1 MKSWGIRERVLF
13 VALMPAAAI
22 ALALAVYFLALRYAD
37 AEAAL
42 ANRGSAL
49 TRQFA
54 PAAEYG
60 AFSGNRDELN
70 RLAEALAREP
80 DVTAV
85 VVHDRAGA
93 ILAQA
98 GIPRLM
104 KNPTLLPDGWSG
116 RTEDGETLYFH
127 AKITRPLLATDDPV
141 ALPVKPQTAGPLGS
155 VTLELSRAS
164 LMTRK
169 QEMMGVTLIVA
180 FTMLA
185 LGALLARRLA
195 RDVTEPIV
203 ALQDAVERIRSGHL
217 ETRVAP
223 HPGRTLHNLE
233 EGVNEMVASMQAGR
247 DRLENRV
254 AAATAELQNKKE
266 EAERAS
272 IAKSRFL
279 AAASHD
285 LRQPL
290 HALALFA
297 ADLEHEAGT
306 DAQRRLAGQ
315 INTAVGSLSE
325 LFDALL
331 DISRLD
337 IGALVPNCMPV
348 ALDPLL
354 QRVAA
359 AHSHSAR
366 AKGLTLRCAPTC
378 AWTMSD
384 PRLLERIVG
393 NLVSNAVRYTYR
405 GGIVVGVRHSG
416 DNLRIEVWDSGIG
429 IAQDHQQLI
438 FQEFFQVANPER
450 DPGKGLG
457 LGLALVDRL
466 ARMLGH
472 PLHLRS
478 QPGRGSV
485 FGITLPRS
493 EPLAT
498 PAITESKAL
507 GGFEARVLVF
517 GTSTATCGSLCRLL
531 ASWGCDVTCT
541 QTGAQAAVQLAAPPD
556 LVICEDDRCR
566 EAVSF
571 AKAMADSGEAPALIM
586 IGDTPPD
593 VEAEAASL
601 NAIRLAK
608 PMRPAKLRALMRHL
622 LEEARA
628 SSGITA

>member
-1 MKSWGIRERVLF
+1 M
-13 VALMPAAAI
+13 ALMPAAAI

-70 RLAEALAREP
+70 RLADALVHEP

-85 VVHDRAGA
+85 VIHDRAGA

-98 GIPRLM
+98 GTPRLG
-104 KNPTLLPDGWSG
+104 KHPTLLPDGWSG
-116 RTEDGETLYFH
+116 RTEDGDTLYFH
-127 AKITRPLLATDDPV
+127 AKITRPLLAIDDP
-141 ALPVKPQTAGPLGS
+141 ATLPVKPQAAGPLGS
-155 VTLELSRAS
+155 VTLEMSRAG
-164 LMTRK
+164 LTTRK

-203 ALQDAVERIRSGHL
+203 ALQDAVERIRRGQL

-223 HPGRTLHNLE
+223 HPGRTLQNLE

-254 AAATAELQNKKE
+254 AAATAELQKKKE

-331 DISRLD
+331 DMSRLD
-337 IGALVPNCMPV
+337 IGALAPSCVPV
-348 ALDPLL
+348 ALAPLL
-354 QRVAA
+354 QRVAT

-366 AKGLTLRCAPTC
+366 AKGLSLRCVPTR
-378 AWTMSD
+378 AWALSD

-466 ARMLGH
+466 SRMLGH

-478 QPGRGSV
+478 KPGRGSV

-493 EPLAT
+493 EPLAA
-498 PAITESKAL
+498 PAITESHAL

-517 GTSTATCGSLCRLL
+517 GTSTATCDSLCRLL
-531 ASWGCDVTCT
+531 SSWGCDVTCT
-541 QTGAQAAVQLAAPPD
+541 QTGAQAAMQLAAPPD
-556 LVICEDDRCR
+556 LVICEDDRCC

-571 AKAMADSGEAPALIM
+571 VKAVADSGEAPALIM
-586 IGDTPPD
+586 IGDIPPD
-593 VEAEAASL
+593 IEAEATKQS
-601 NAIRLAK
+601 AIRLAK

-622 LEEARA
+622 LEEVRT
-628 SSGITA
+628 SSRITA